1 MAFDITTVAGQGTE
15 NLDTGSKMPLI
26 RLLQDLSPQI
36 KKSKDEYI
44 EGAETGDL
52 VYAPTDTILEQP
64 AEFIPCY
71 TQSVYTEWVPRDQG
85 GGIVGT
91 HPLSIV
97 GHRDYKKG
105 VKRQYDE
112 WLGDNELKYT
122 TYYFILIKVDGKWE
136 KAVIPFTSSQL
147 TVARRLTQSISKFR
161 YEGMD
166 INPPIYAQAWKL
178 SSVVETS
185 KSGNDYFNFKVD
197 DPRVL
202 DFESDE
208 EVLNLASETH
218 KAGSE
223 TLVLTEN
230 KPSQPALVAD
240 ECVPY

>member
-15 NLDTGSKMPLI
+15 NLNTGSKMPLI
-26 RLLQDLSPQI
+26 RLLQDLSPQL

-44 EGAETGDL
+44 EGAQSGDL
-52 VYAPTDTILEQP
+52 VYSPTDTILEQP

-91 HPLSIV
+91 HPLTIV
-97 GHRDYKKG
+97 GHPNYKKG

-122 TYYFILIKVDGKWE
+122 TYYFILIKVNGVWE

-147 TVARRLTQSISKFR
+147 TVSRRLTANIAKFR
-161 YEGMD
+161 YKDLD

-178 SSVVETS
+178 SSVVETN
-185 KSGNDYFNFKVD
+185 KTGNDYFNFKIEE
-197 DPRVL
+197 PRVL
-202 DFESDE
+202 DFEADE
-208 EVLNLASETH
+208 DVLTLASEAN
-218 KAGSE
+218 KVASDS
-223 TLVLTEN
+223 LVLTSS
-230 KPSQPALVAD
+230 KPEQAQLVAD
-240 ECVPY
+240 DAMPY